1 MRIRRNKFSICLV
14 IALMMGL
21 FACSNLGVIV
31 SDTPIE
37 STYAVKP
44 IDTTISIQNKANE
57 KDDSWFNDFRI
68 IKFGKFEQDG
78 NTSNGKE
85 DISWIIL
92 EDTGSD
98 RLLISKDVLYAMPF
112 DEKTELGPNE
122 TNGNWEKSSIRK
134 WLNEDFYNEAFSDEE
149 KLFVIDNFVKNGNAF
164 GINNNDSPFDM
175 GPDTSDKVYILS
187 KDEVRKYLGFEVD
200 GSSEKYTAKPS
211 AYAKNILDEEK
222 KKENIAV
229 WHKEQDYE
237 ADYDEYAEYWLRSS
251 LGNTMMTAKEF
262 FTDIVD
268 KRGHVSNHGF
278 PYYVSKI
285 NKSDNSLKERFYNRG
300 VRPVIR
306 IPGTSLFEKDHFEPV
321 REEKSPQVYDIKRIG
336 DAYEIANYDKSKTY
350 KDFDSVVLGTYEQ
363 DGDVANGKEGIEWII
378 LKREENKALL
388 LSKYVLDYVEYSNIL
403 ERYTVWKDSRLRAW
417 ANHEFYD
424 DSFNEQ
430 EKVLIAPTRII
441 NYDNPVYGNSSGVST
456 IDKVFVPGFDE
467 LIETYKLDYNDC
479 IREPLY
485 DVKLINDNRLATIY
499 TDYAYKK
506 HKKENRNLK
515 SKTSVDFWLRNQGR
529 SGEEK
534 KGMSSRAVSARET
547 IDFKGSP
554 YDTLE
559 YTSGTYK
566 TNLTNPKLGFR
577 PCLWI
582 DLNVL
587 NEFEGSSYDEKT
599 DKIFSEELREPNKYS
614 FENIE
619 EARVVTSYSSKV
631 NCMYYDTVTFG
642 AYEQDSVLE
651 NGKEPIE
658 WIVLDKKG
666 DEYLL
671 LSKYVLDYHQ
681 FQNNKIEGKPASWNE
696 SDIRMWANT
705 EFLNNAFSE
714 EDQKHIMLSTI
725 ENTNNDYY
733 NLKLTEDRIFLL
745 SLDEI
750 INYFGSKNENLD
762 GKNSENK
769 ILPNERN
776 KSFAT
781 VFAKARGVI
790 IGGKLLENEN
800 VYSCG
805 YLTRTMRNTEHSQVM
820 YIKNDGVD
828 DFVSAYDTWRRHG
841 FRPAIWVKK

>member
-1 MRIRRNKFSICLV
+1 MKKKTFTFLILFSVLLV
-14 IALMMGL
+14 L
-21 FACSNLGVIV
+21 FACNNSYEVINESIV
-31 SDTPIE
+31 E
-37 STYAVKP
+37 STCIDKP
-44 IDTTISIQNKANE
+44 VETISSSAAGNQE
-57 KDDSWFNDFRI
+57 KDGSWFGDLNI
-68 IKFGKFEQDG
+68 VQFGKFEQDG
-78 NTSNGKE
+78 NISNGKE
-85 DISWIIL
+85 DITWIIL
-92 EDTGSD
+92 EDTGND

-112 DEKTELGPNE
+112 DEKTELGANE
-122 TNGNWEKSSIRK
+122 TNGNWEKSSLRK
-134 WLNEDFYNEAFSDEE
+134 WLNEDFFNEAFSDYE
-149 KLFVIDNFVKNGNAF
+149 KLFVSDSYVKNGNVF

-187 KDEVRKYLGFEVD
+187 KDEIRKYLGFEVD
-200 GSSEKYTAKPS
+200 GSSEKYMAKPS
-211 AYAKNILDEEK
+211 PYAKSILDEEK
-222 KKENIAV
+222 NKANIAV

-237 ADYDEYAEYWLRSS
+237 EVYDGYAEYWIRSS

-278 PYYVSKI
+278 PYYVSKVD
-285 NKSDNSLKERFYNRG
+285 KSDNSLKERFYNRG

-306 IPGTSLFEKDHFEPV
+306 IPGSFIFEKDHFEQV
-321 REEKSPQVYDIKRIG
+321 REEKKAQVYDIKSIG

-378 LKREENKALL
+378 LKREDNKALL

-430 EKVLIAPTRII
+430 EKVLIAPTRIK

-456 IDKVFVPGFDE
+456 IDKIFVPGFDE
-467 LIETYKLDYNDC
+467 LMEIYKIDYDEC

-485 DVKLINDNRLATIY
+485 DIRHINDNRLATIY
-499 TDYAYKK
+499 TDYAFKK
-506 HKKENRNLK
+506 HKKENSNLK
-515 SKTSVDFWLRNQGR
+515 SKALVDFWLRNQGR
-529 SGEEK
+529 SGEDK
-534 KGMSSRAVSARET
+534 KGMSSRAVSVRET

-566 TNLTNPKLGFR
+566 TNLSNPKLGFR
-577 PCLWI
+577 PCMWI

-587 NEFEGSSYDEKT
+587 SEFEGSSYDERT
-599 DKIFSEELREPNKYS
+599 DKIFSEELHDPNKYT

-619 EARVVTSYSSKV
+619 EARVVTSYSSKAT
-631 NCMYYDTVTFG
+631 CMHYDTVTFG
-642 AYEQDSVLE
+642 AYEQDSELE

-681 FQNNKIEGKPASWNE
+681 FQNTKVEGKSVSWND
-696 SDIRMWANT
+696 SDIRRWANT
-705 EFLNNAFSE
+705 EFLDNAFSE
-714 EDQKHIMLSTI
+714 SEQKNIMQSTI
-725 ENTNNDYY
+725 DNTNNDYY
-733 NLKLTEDRIFLL
+733 SLKSTEDKIFLL

-750 INYFGSKNENLD
+750 VNYFGSKNENLT
-762 GKNSENK
+762 NNK
-769 ILPNERN
+769 PDTMILPNEKN

-781 VFAKARGVI
+781 MFAKARGVI
-790 IGGKLLENEN
+790 IGGKLLEGAN

-805 YLTRTMRNTEHSQVM
+805 YYTRTMRNTEHSQVM
-820 YIKNDGVD
+820 YIKSDGSD
-828 DFVSAYDTWRRHG
+828 DYISAYDTWKRYG